1 MDMKQ
6 IHAHH
11 ISMKRMHLTETN
23 LKLFLVLDAVMAER
37 SVTRAAAR
45 LGVTQPAVSHALNRL
60 RSLYRDPLLVRD
72 RDGMVPTPLAIDL
85 IAPLRLGL
93 AELERVLNRDVGFD
107 PASSTR
113 VFSLATVDY
122 PEITGLPLLLERLR
136 KDAPGVDIRVR
147 PLGPGLAE
155 ALAAGQL
162 DTVLAGGEV
171 EQILALDRGLMRSL
185 ICSDP
190 FVCIA
195 RKGHPALKGKRLDLE
210 TYLSLPHALV
220 STAGRDSGMI
230 DAVLAKK
237 KKQRRI
243 AATVAHF
250 VGAPHLVASSDLIA
264 TVPRAIAEYGARTL
278 PIEIHAPPLDLPR
291 GDAFLWW
298 HQRFHNDPGH
308 RWWRKALLDAFA
320 PHRPALLSTRTR
332 PIAAAR
338 AD

>member
-1 MDMKQ
+1 MKP
-6 IHAHH
+6 IHSHYKP
-11 ISMKRMHLTETN
+11 MKRMHLTETN

-60 RSLYRDPLLVRD
+60 RALYRDPLLVRD

-122 PEITGLPLLLERLR
+122 PEITGLPALLARLR
-136 KDAPGVDIRVR
+136 EEAPGVDMRVR
-147 PLGPGLAE
+147 PIGAGLAE

-185 ICSDP
+185 ICSEP
-190 FVCIA
+190 FVCIV
-195 RKGHPALKGKRLDLE
+195 RKGHPAVAGKKRLDLE
-210 TYLSLPHALV
+210 TYLGLPHALV

-230 DAVLAKK
+230 DAALAKK
-237 KKQRRI
+237 KRQRRI

-250 VGAPHLVASSDLIA
+250 VGAPHLVASSDLVA

-291 GDAFLWW
+291 GDAYLWW

-320 PHRPALLSTRTR
+320 PYRPARLSTGPRLVAADRTN
-332 PIAAAR
+332 
-338 AD
+338 

>member
-11 ISMKRMHLTETN
+11 VPMKRMHLSETN

-60 RSLYRDPLLVRD
+60 RALYRDELLVRD
-72 RDGMVPTPLAIDL
+72 RDGMVPTPLAIEL

-93 AELERVLNRDVGFD
+93 AELERVLNRDVGFV
-107 PASSTR
+107 PNSSAR
-113 VFSLATVDY
+113 IFSLATVDY
-122 PEITGLPLLLERLR
+122 PTITGLPKLLARLR
-136 KDAPGVDIRVR
+136 KEAPGTDVRVR
-147 PLGPGLAE
+147 PIGPGLAE

-171 EQILALDRGLMRSL
+171 EQVFALERGLMRSL
-185 ICSDP
+185 ICNDP

-195 RKGHPALKGKRLDLE
+195 RKGHPVLAKRKLDLE
-210 TYLSLPHALV
+210 TYLGLPHALI
-220 STAGRDSGMI
+220 STGGGDSGLV
-230 DAVLAKK
+230 DAVLAKR

-243 AATVAHF
+243 AATVPNF

-264 TVPRAIAEYGARTL
+264 TVPRAIAEYGARVL
-278 PIEIHAPPLDLPR
+278 PIELHAPPLELPR
-291 GDAFLWW
+291 GDAYLWW
-298 HQRFHNDPGH
+298 HQRFNNDPGH

-320 PHRPALLSTRTR
+320 PWREHGRRL
-332 PIAAAR
+332 AA
-338 AD
+338 